1 MSDFYNAEY
10 LSERVAALA
19 QERDDLRRENNY
31 LKDLCDRQ
39 ARLNLVNAKLQMDLD
54 KVTAERD
61 AWKSLRQNGE
71 WKPYHDHFTKR
82 QIGWICTNCS
92 GVQTNLSNG
101 DTEFCPHCGALMDG
115 EEEE

>member
-1 MSDFYNAEY
+1 MNDFYNAEY

-19 QERDDLRRENNY
+19 KERDDLRR
-31 LKDLCDRQ
+31 DVR
-39 ARLNLVNAKLQMDLD
+39 RLIMDLD

-71 WKPYHDHFTKR
+71 WKPYRDHFTKR
-82 QIGWICTNCS
+82 HIGWICTNCS
-92 GVQTNLSNG
+92 GVQQRLNG